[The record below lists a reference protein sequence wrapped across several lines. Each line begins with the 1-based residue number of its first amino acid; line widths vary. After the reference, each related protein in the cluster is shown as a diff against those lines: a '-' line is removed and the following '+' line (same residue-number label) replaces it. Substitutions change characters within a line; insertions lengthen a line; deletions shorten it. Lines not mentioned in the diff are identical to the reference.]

1 MDTQSSQQQTS
12 KKKTN
17 DIKAHQILALNAAG
31 EVVGIAELQ
40 KDIEIDKIT
49 VSSGRTTNT
58 LKSNDIDVVIVGSTK
73 GRKNEEFLYT
83 ATFEVGNLDT
93 PAQSHPKNYLDAT
106 PLESL
111 RHNEQQSTEREE
123 MPKEQQNKYPNTTK
137 GQRLRVKGGKLQR
150 TQISLIPAIKDV
162 LNQLAEQRETSVSL
176 IINEKLENDPEIRNL
191 LELTNN

>member
-1 MDTQSSQQQTS
+1 MNTQNSKHKTS
-12 KKKTN
+12 KNKTN

-49 VSSGRTTNT
+49 VSSKRATST
-58 LKSNDIDVVIVGSTK
+58 LKPNNVDVVIVGSTK
-73 GRKNEEFLYT
+73 GKGNEEFLYT
-83 ATFEVGNLDT
+83 ATFEVGNIDAPT
-93 PAQSHPKNYLDAT
+93 QPPSKNYLDVT
-106 PLESL
+106 PPKSL
-111 RHNEQQSTEREE
+111 RHIEQQPTEREE
-123 MPKEQQNKYPNTTK
+123 MPKEQQNKYPDTTK

-176 IINEKLENDPEIRNL
+176 IINEKLENDPEIRTL